1 MSMADPIWTPSPERV
16 AAAQVRNLIERV
28 GVTDF
33 QALHRWSVDHPE
45 AFWRAVWDFVGIRAR
60 RQPDRTVEGIDR
72 MPGARW
78 FPGARL
84 NFAENLLRYGD
95 DREALVHWSESGTRR
110 ALTFRELRSE
120 VCAVATALERD
131 GVGAGDRVAGFV
143 ANVPEAVV
151 AMLATTS
158 LGAIWS
164 SCSPDFGVD
173 AVVDRFGQIRPKV
186 LFAMDSYRYGGR
198 PFDCATKLAQIARRI
213 DSIERLVVVPNLGDG
228 TGKAPVPDATRY
240 ADYRRPAGT
249 ERFAALPFD
258 HPAYILYSSGTT
270 GVPKC
275 IVHGAGGTLIQ
286 HLKELVLHVDLRR
299 EDRIFYFTSCGWMM
313 WNWLVSGLAVGATVV
328 LYDGAPFHAGPTA
341 LLDMAERERV
351 TVFGTSAKYL
361 SAIQKVGLEP
371 ARSHR
376 LDALR
381 TILSTG
387 SPLAP
392 ESFDYVYRH
401 VKRDVSL
408 ASISGG
414 TDIVS
419 CFALADPTGP
429 VYRGELQTA
438 GLGMRVEVFGD
449 DGQPLPVGRKG
460 ELVCTQAFPSMPV
473 GFWND
478 PDGSRYRTAYFERF
492 PGVWHHGDYCARTER
507 GGFRILGRSDT
518 VLNPGGVR
526 IGTAE
531 IYSAVESMP
540 EVLEAVAVGWETAD
554 DEEVAL
560 FVRLSAGTP
569 LDSRLVGRIKGRV
582 RQGVSPRHVPK
593 RIFAVDDIPRTRSG
607 KIAELAVRSALH
619 GRPVKNLDSLE
630 NPGALDG
637 YARFRE
643 TTGDP
648 TAPSAEAGSR
658 SSTRERP

>member
-1 MSMADPIWTPSPERV
+1 M
-16 AAAQVRNLIERV
+16 
-28 GVTDF
+28 
-33 QALHRWSVDHPE
+33 
-45 AFWRAVWDFVGIRAR
+45 
-60 RQPDRTVEGIDR
+60 
-72 MPGARW
+72 
-78 FPGARL
+78 
-84 NFAENLLRYGD
+84 
-95 DREALVHWSESGTRR
+95 HWSESGARR
-110 ALTFRELRSE
+110 ALTFRELRGE
-120 VCAVATALERD
+120 TRALATALERD
-131 GVGAGDRVAGFV
+131 GVGAGDRVAGLV

-151 AMLATTS
+151 AMLAATS

-164 SCSPDFGVD
+164 SCSPDFGTD
-173 AVVDRFGQIRPKV
+173 AVADRFGQIRPKV
-186 LFAMDSYRYGGR
+186 LFAVDGYRYGGK
-198 PFDCATKLAQIARRI
+198 PFDCAAKLAQIARRI

-228 TGKAPVPDATRY
+228 TATSPVPDATRY
-240 ADYRRPAGT
+240 ADYGRPAGAL
-249 ERFAALPFD
+249 RFAALPFD
-258 HPAYILYSSGTT
+258 HPAYVLYSSGTT

-313 WNWLVSGLAVGATVV
+313 WNWLVSALAVGATVV
-328 LYDGAPFHAGPTA
+328 LYDGSPFHPGPTA
-341 LLDMAERERV
+341 LLDMAEREGV

-371 ARSHR
+371 ARTHR

-460 ELVCTQAFPSMPV
+460 ELVCTQAFPAMPV

-478 PDGSRYRTAYFERF
+478 PDGSRYRAAYFERF
-492 PGVWHHGDYCARTER
+492 PGVWHHGDFCERTER
-507 GGFRILGRSDT
+507 GGFKILGRSDT

-540 EVLEAVAVGWETAD
+540 EVLEAVAVGWETGA
-554 DEEVAL
+554 DEEIAL

-569 LDSRLVGRIKGRV
+569 LDSRLAERIRGRV
-582 RQGVSPRHVPK
+582 RQRVSPRHVPK

-607 KIAELAVRSALH
+607 KVAELAVRSAVH
-619 GRPVKNLDSLE
+619 GRPVKNLHSLE
-630 NPGALDG
+630 NPGALEA

-643 TTGDP
+643 TTGEP
-648 TAPSAEAGSR
+648 TASRAGAGSR
-658 SSTRERP
+658 PSTPRRP

>member
-1 MSMADPIWTPSPERV
+1 MADPIWTPSPERV
-16 AAAQVRNLIERV
+16 AAAQVQGLIERV
-28 GVTDF
+28 GATDF
-33 QALHRWSVDHPE
+33 QALHRWSVNRPDE
-45 AFWRAVWDFVGIRAR
+45 FWRSVWDFVGIRAC
-60 RQPDRTVEGIDR
+60 RQPDRTVDGIDR

-84 NFAENLLRYGD
+84 NFADNLLRYDD

-110 ALTFRELRSE
+110 TLTYRDLRSE
-120 VCAVATALERD
+120 VCALASALERD
-131 GVGAGDRVAGFV
+131 GVRAGDRVAGLV

-151 AMLATTS
+151 AMLAATS

-164 SCSPDFGVD
+164 SCSPDFGAD

-186 LFAMDSYRYGGR
+186 LFAVDGYRYGGK
-198 PFDCATKLAQIARRI
+198 PFSCASRLVQLVRRI
-213 DSIERLVVVPNLGDG
+213 DSVERLVVVPSLGDRSSP
-228 TGKAPVPDATRY
+228 AVIPDATWY
-240 ADYRRPAGT
+240 ADYRRPASGA
-249 ERFAALPFD
+249 RFAALPFD

-275 IVHGAGGTLIQ
+275 IVHGSGGTLIQ

-328 LYDGAPFHAGPTA
+328 LYDGSPFHAGPTA
-341 LLDMAERERV
+341 LLDMAEREGI

-361 SAIQKVGLEP
+361 SAIEKVGLEP
-371 ARSHR
+371 IRTHR

-381 TILSTG
+381 TMLSTG

-401 VKRDVSL
+401 VKRDVAL

-419 CFALADPTGP
+419 CFVLADPMGP

-438 GLGMRVEVFGD
+438 GLGMRVEVYGD
-449 DGQPLPVGRKG
+449 DGRAVPIGRKG

-478 PDGSRYRTAYFERF
+478 PDGSRYRAAYFERF
-492 PGVWHHGDYCARTER
+492 PGVWHHGDYCERTEH
-507 GGFRILGRSDT
+507 GGFKIWGRSDT

-540 EVLEAVAVGWETAD
+540 EILEAVAVGWETAD
-554 DEEVAL
+554 DEEIAL
-560 FVRLSAGTP
+560 FVRLSAGSP
-569 LDSRLVGRIKGRV
+569 LDSRLAQRIKGRV
-582 RQGVSPRHVPK
+582 RERVSPRHVPK
-593 RIFAVDDIPRTRSG
+593 RIFQVDDIPRTRSG
-607 KIAELAVRSALH
+607 KIAESAVRSAVH
-619 GRPVKNLDSLE
+619 GRPVKNLHALE
-630 NPGALDG
+630 NPGALEA
-637 YARFRE
+637 YARFRRAN
-643 TTGDP
+643 G
-648 TAPSAEAGSR
+648 TAAR
-658 SSTRERP
+658 SST

>member
-1 MSMADPIWTPSPERV
+1 MPMADPIWTPSPERV
-16 AAAQVRNLIERV
+16 AAAQVQTLIERV
-28 GVTDF
+28 GAADF
-33 QALHRWSVDHPE
+33 QALHRWSVDCPE
-45 AFWRAVWDFVGIRAR
+45 AFWRSVWDFVGIRAR
-60 RQPDRTVEGIDR
+60 RQPDRTVEGIGR

-78 FPGARL
+78 FPGTRL
-84 NFAENLLRYGD
+84 NFAENLLRYDD

-110 ALTFRELRSE
+110 ALTFRELRGE
-120 VCAVATALERD
+120 VRELATALERD

-151 AMLATTS
+151 AMLAATS

-164 SCSPDFGVD
+164 ACSPDFGVD
-173 AVVDRFGQIRPKV
+173 AAVDRFGQIRPKV
-186 LFAMDSYRYGGR
+186 LFAVDGYRYGGK
-198 PFDCATKLAQIARRI
+198 PFDCATRVAQIARRI
-213 DSIERLVVVPNLGDG
+213 DSIERVVVVPHLGDETG
-228 TGKAPVPDATRY
+228 TVLPPDATWY
-240 ADYRRPAGT
+240 ADYRRPTGAG
-249 ERFAALPFD
+249 RFADLPFD

-270 GVPKC
+270 GAPKC

-313 WNWLVSGLAVGATVV
+313 WNWLVSALAVGATVV
-328 LYDGAPFHAGPTA
+328 LYDGSPFHAGPTA
-341 LLDMAERERV
+341 LLDLAEREGV

-371 ARSHR
+371 VRTHR

-460 ELVCTQAFPSMPV
+460 ELVCTQAFPAMPV
-473 GFWND
+473 GFWSD
-478 PDGSRYRTAYFERF
+478 PDGSRYRAAYFEKF
-492 PGVWHHGDYCARTER
+492 PGVWHHGDYCERTEH
-507 GGFRILGRSDT
+507 GGFKILGRSDT

-540 EVLEAVAVGWETAD
+540 EVLEAVAVGWEAAD
-554 DEEVAL
+554 DEEIAL
-560 FVRLSAGTP
+560 FVRLSEGVL
-569 LDSRLVGRIKGRV
+569 LDSRLARRMQGRV
-582 RQGVSPRHVPK
+582 RQSVSPRHVPK
-593 RIFAVDDIPRTRSG
+593 RIFAVDDIPRTTSG
-607 KIAELAVRSALH
+607 KVAELAVRNALH
-619 GRPVKNLDSLE
+619 GRPVENLHSLA

-637 YARFRE
+637 YARFRA
-643 TTGDP
+643 TTGNP
-648 TAPSAEAGSR
+648 TEATVEAGSR
-658 SSTRERP
+658 SSTRGRP